1 MTGRWSEE
9 LPEGLRFDL
18 VTNLSLVLFL
28 LHAPEFWYAR
38 SPLTVLAICGLIYR
52 PLRMRMEFWAATTAI
67 LALSLWLNWFAVD
80 NHKYLEAYLSLALC
94 CTFTAAEADRP
105 AILAGTARWLIG
117 LCVGLSVAWK
127 LISPDFIDG
136 SFFEFTLLVDDRFA
150 HVASW
155 FGGVSLET
163 LYQNREVEHMLTH
176 GYVQGVAVEDVTL
189 KSSAQLKLLA
199 GCITGWTLAIE
210 SLLALA
216 FLLPSRLRLSWL
228 RDPALIVFA
237 ATTYLVANVQ
247 GFGWLLMILG
257 IAQCRRTRAAFL
269 YVAVYLLIEV
279 YNIPYG
285 DMVSSVL
292 SR

>member
-1 MTGRWSEE
+1 MSSRWSEE
-9 LPEGLRFDL
+9 LPESLRFDL
-18 VTNLSLVLFL
+18 VTNLTLILFL
-28 LHAPEFWYAR
+28 LHAPDFWYAR
-38 SPLTVLAICGLIYR
+38 SPLAVLAICGLIYR
-52 PLRMRMEFWAATTAI
+52 PLRLRMEFWAATTAI

-94 CTFTAAEADRP
+94 CTFAATEADRG
-105 AILAGTARWLIG
+105 AVLASTARWLIG
-117 LCVGLSVAWK
+117 LCVGLSVVWK
-127 LISPDFIDG
+127 LMSPDFVNG
-136 SFFEFTLLVDDRFA
+136 AFFEFTLLVDDRFA

-155 FGGVSLET
+155 FGGISLET
-163 LYQNREVEHMLTH
+163 LFQNREVEHMLTH
-176 GYVQGVAVEDVTL
+176 GYVQGIALEDVTL
-189 KSSAQLKLLA
+189 KSSPQLKLLA
-199 GCITGWTLAIE
+199 RCITGWTLAIE

-216 FLLPSRLRLSWL
+216 FLLPSRLRLAAL
-228 RDPALIVFA
+228 RDPALLVFA